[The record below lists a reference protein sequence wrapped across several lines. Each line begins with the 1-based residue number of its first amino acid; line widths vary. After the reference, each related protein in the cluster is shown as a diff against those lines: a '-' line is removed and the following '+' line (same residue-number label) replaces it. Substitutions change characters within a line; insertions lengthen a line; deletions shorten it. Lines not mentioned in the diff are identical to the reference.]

1 MIACRNPGAA
11 PRGRPNN
18 NKKVAHRVSAAP
30 KLPLAFNCD
39 AHYIKK
45 MIKITQITQKV
56 DTQQRVQD

>member
-1 MIACRNPGAA
+1 MPQPRRKPQGAGQIIIK
-11 PRGRPNN
+11 RLLI
-18 NKKVAHRVSAAP
+18 VSAAP

-56 DTQQRVQD
+56 DTQQREQD

>member
-1 MIACRNPGAA
+1 MPQPRRKPQGAGQIIIIK
-11 PRGRPNN
+11 RLLI
-18 NKKVAHRVSAAP
+18 VSAAL

>member
-1 MIACRNPGAA
+1 MPQPRHNPQGAGQIIIK
-11 PRGRPNN
+11 RLLI
-18 NKKVAHRVSAAP
+18 VSAAT

-56 DTQQRVQD
+56 DTQQREQD